1 MICHLFRQCYCRK
14 TYINP
19 KTDELYKLGE
29 IYKRPVYAE
38 TLRRIAENGVDEF
51 YGGGET
57 GKMFVEDLKKMGG
70 IIDHQDLRD
79 YK

>member
-1 MICHLFRQCYCRK
+1 M
-14 TYINP
+14 
-19 KTDELYKLGE
+19 GE
-29 IYKRPVYAE
+29 VYKRPVYAE